1 MTDRVNA
8 LLVVLEA
15 NVRDD
20 DIEPLV
26 EAIRQMRNVQSVELN
41 VADADAYIAESRA
54 KIQIISEINL
64 LLQRM
69 MRDV

>member
-1 MTDRVNA
+1 MNA